1 MNDTIK
7 PAIVFH
13 LQEPIESITATR
25 DTVTGTFYYQ
35 LQIEE

>member
-7 PAIVFH
+7 PAIVYH

-25 DTVTGTFYYQ
+25 DTVTGTFF
-35 LQIEE
+35 LSIAN